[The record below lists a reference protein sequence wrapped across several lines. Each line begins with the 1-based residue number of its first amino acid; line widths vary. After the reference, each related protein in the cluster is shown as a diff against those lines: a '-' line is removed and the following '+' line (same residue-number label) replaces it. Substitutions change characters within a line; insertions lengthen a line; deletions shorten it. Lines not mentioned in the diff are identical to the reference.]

1 MKRLLLAAVAAFVV
15 MPFAAIAQTPVR
27 FSVGGGMSPAVGD
40 LGRTAE
46 VGVSLAARAE
56 MANNR
61 PWGFRGDLSFDQF
74 GGRSSEPGNQYIG
87 LGANMVHREKG
98 ALYEFGGLGVY
109 NQRVHLRVPDSDVD
123 NTNLG
128 MQFGVGYNF
137 KSPRTFVEFGVANV
151 FTSGANSVWFPVKFG
166 VRF

>member
-1 MKRLLLAAVAAFVV
+1 MQRQLLAAVVAFVV
-15 MPFAAIAQTPVR
+15 MPLAAIAQTPVR
-27 FSVGGGMSPAVGD
+27 FSVGGGVSPAVGD
-40 LGRTAE
+40 LSRTAD
-46 VGVSLAARAE
+46 VGVGLAVRAE

-61 PWGFRGDLSFDQF
+61 PWAFRGDLSFDQF
-74 GGRSSEPGNQYIG
+74 GSRSSEPGNQYLG

-109 NQRVHLRVPDSDVD
+109 NQRVRLRVRDSDVD

-128 MQFGVGYNF
+128 MQFGLGYNF
-137 KSPRTFVEFGVANV
+137 RSPRTFVEFGVANV
-151 FTSGANSVWFPVKFG
+151 FTSGAYSVWFPVKFG